1 MQTTLRESKKLQNG
15 SILAYFMILVIIAG
29 TIASVGAYV
38 AQTTRLAQRRSNM
51 AAANQFAIAGAVIAC
66 SDLNSAVTN
75 GGSSTLGTRL
85 TALSN
90 PYTLS
95 GSLGFSTQAVYLRTI
110 TSPFTNQTVSAQ
122 IWLPNVSSP
131 SGGKIMTSAT
141 VGAVTQT
148 ATLNFSVGWGFP
160 AAIIS
165 VNDGTTSTSVAKSAG
180 QAGNVVINGDKSGPI
195 VVYGGPGLAV
205 LANGRVNLDTNYVN
219 APVSAYSMTNYS
231 TANEV
236 PDYTAQGTSNALF
249 DINRF
254 IAVANAT
261 PNGYSPS
268 LNNHFTNLADFM
280 TAANLH
286 GTNAPMQGVVV
297 VDIYTT
303 DKNLNNLTDKN
314 IPQGINIEGTMVFNF
329 CGSGWDPVTEKI
341 IVTADLN
348 LNPAD
353 LSHLVATNP
362 ATYTTGYPP
371 KYTDPTK
378 NPANINIAPA
388 YQNFSAS
395 DDLPAELYTY
405 GCLDMHGN
413 ANICGVCY
421 TPSYMEIENKVAGN
435 TQYIRGACIMGNGI
449 YYENTS
455 SGSTSIISFD
465 PTTVDSLATL
475 GVAGKQVKVT
485 YWQP

>member
-1 MQTTLRESKKLQNG
+1 
-15 SILAYFMILVIIAG
+15 
-29 TIASVGAYV
+29 
-38 AQTTRLAQRRSNM
+38 
-51 AAANQFAIAGAVIAC
+51 
-66 SDLNSAVTN
+66 
-75 GGSSTLGTRL
+75 
-85 TALSN
+85 
-90 PYTLS
+90 
-95 GSLGFSTQAVYLRTI
+95 
-110 TSPFTNQTVSAQ
+110 
-122 IWLPNVSSP
+122 
-131 SGGKIMTSAT
+131 
-141 VGAVTQT
+141 VGAVTQK
-148 ATLNFSVGWGFP
+148 ATLNFSVGWGYP

-165 VNDGTTSTSVAKSAG
+165 VNDGTTSTSVAKAAG
-180 QAGNVVINGDKSGPI
+180 QAGNVVINGDKSGTI
-195 VVYGGPGLAV
+195 VVDGGPGLAV

-236 PDYTAQGTSNALF
+236 PDYTAQGTTNALF

-268 LNNHFTNLADFM
+268 LNNHFTNISTFI

-286 GTNAPMQGVVV
+286 GTNAAMKGVVV
-297 VDIYTT
+297 VDIYTA
-303 DKNLNNLTDKN
+303 DKNLGNLTDKN
-314 IPQGINIEGTMVFNF
+314 IPQGINVKGTLVFNF
-329 CGSGWDPVTEKI
+329 CGPGWDPVSEKI

-348 LNPAD
+348 INAAD

-371 KYTDPTK
+371 TYTGADANK
-378 NPANINIAPA
+378 NPATINIAPL
-388 YQNFSAS
+388 QNFTSS

-421 TPSYMEIENKVAGN
+421 TPSYMEIENKTAGN

-475 GVAGKQVKVT
+475 GAAGKQVKVT